1 MFHTSSSRVLCSAPQ
16 TGVVIPWRGFRC
28 FTLGRS
34 DCRPPGAMEVVIPW
48 RGFRC
53 FTRNRRRGLGR
64 RKRAGVVIPW
74 PGFRCFTLQFFGEE
88 LGIWTVVVIPWRGF
102 RCFTLT
108 THERRPEIAT
118 IQVWV
123 VIPWRGFR
131 CFTLAVMEASKSLP
145 EAEKL

>member
-1 MFHTSSSRVLCSAPQ
+1 MKTVYY
-16 TGVVIPWRGFRC
+16 TVVIPWRGFRC
-28 FTLGRS
+28 FTLSVRVGDGERGRH
-34 DCRPPGAMEVVIPW
+34 R
-48 RGFRC
+48 
-53 FTRNRRRGLGR
+53 
-64 RKRAGVVIPW
+64 
-74 PGFRCFTLQFFGEE
+74 
-88 LGIWTVVVIPWRGF
+88 VVIPWRGF

-108 THERRPEIAT
+108 THERRPEMAT